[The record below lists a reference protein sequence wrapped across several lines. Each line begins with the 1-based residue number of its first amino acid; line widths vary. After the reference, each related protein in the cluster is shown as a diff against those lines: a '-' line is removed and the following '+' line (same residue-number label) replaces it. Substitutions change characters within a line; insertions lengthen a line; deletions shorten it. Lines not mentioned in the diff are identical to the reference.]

1 MSAPLTRRRVAEE
14 LLTSIRIGLLHTA
27 ASVRPDWRDD
37 IFRGFRPT
45 KISRSIALTRVG
57 WFANSPGY
65 LQQLAD
71 IYLEDLSIPG
81 AFGERMAAAGEDARI
96 PSALRQIF
104 ADLALAGDL
113 SSVSPGV
120 GSDQPAPEV
129 AASEQQDANLRPTS
143 STTGASLSES
153 SAETP
158 TGPEQTF
165 EREPFVW
172 TPPSDDAS
180 LVQDAVTLF
189 ERSLSAFVAER
200 LRAIHGEAWLRRGCG
215 QYRSRWAQKAAGAT
229 ASPPAS
235 ELGYAE
241 VGELAEIICLKANWP
256 VFAPYFGTRK
266 AVEQEFAHILP
277 LRVEGSHPGQR
288 VLYAPEKAAAFAAM
302 ARMAGYYHQPTA
314 DAIDNF
320 WTPGEPE
327 PSPTRSDTDTTAN
340 LILKNFAALPSQ
352 PLLGRDDQLR
362 DIHEFWHDPF
372 LGSISVT
379 GRGGLGKTALVYEFV
394 NDLLRIPV
402 HPDHKP
408 DLELVLFLT
417 AKQTWADQDDQAR
430 LPKGQRFGT
439 LRDAFHAT
447 LDLFDVEVEPSA
459 DLSTLRRNVL
469 ELAQGSTCLFVFDN
483 LETLPDEEIAGVA
496 DFCRDLPLPS
506 KAVVTDRVRRGFG
519 IGRPMTLPP
528 LSSEAS
534 LSLIDKRLAAD
545 SVPLA
550 AEGRAALTRV
560 VSAIEGVPLYLHYV
574 ANLLG
579 QGHSPEEAL
588 QHLRGEDTLG
598 LLKFSFE
605 SSLKGLPTSALEI
618 LYYLAEKKE
627 PATRKQLR
635 RLSETDITFN
645 DDMDSLKGA
654 HFVELAPGAEAIK
667 FQVADRSLRD
677 YIILEVPGLLGEEVT
692 AQLRHKAGAR
702 NDLRRFPNVQR
713 AIEQTLR
720 EAASLSWEDGIR
732 YLESKRAEFK
742 SAPEI
747 LAKLGYLY
755 FRCYDRKNARK
766 FLEQSIAAGW
776 EDAATL
782 RTMGII
788 NLRDGRLEEAAENS
802 EASLTLNPDDRLTQ
816 RLFGEVLLTQAEQS
830 LFTLD
835 RERRLALAKRA
846 YGLVDD
852 SLIEDDYARWQQS
865 HNEERLR
872 LLERCE
878 KLLDEGEHG

>member
-1 MSAPLTRRRVAEE
+1 MAEE

-27 ASVRPDWRDD
+27 ASARPDWRDD

-45 KISRSIALTRVG
+45 KISRSVALTRVG

-81 AFGERMAAAGEDARI
+81 AFGERLAAAADDARV
-96 PSALRQIF
+96 PGALRQVF
-104 ADLALAGDL
+104 ADLAVTDGLA
-113 SSVSPGV
+113 SVPSGV
-120 GSDQPAPEV
+120 GSDETESPAPAPALQDTDLPATPPT
-129 AASEQQDANLRPTS
+129 AAAKLAGQSAQTS
-143 STTGASLSES
+143 TGLQRSY
-153 SAETP
+153 
-158 TGPEQTF
+158 GK
-165 EREPFVW
+165 EPFTW
-172 TPPSDDAS
+172 TPPRDDTS
-180 LVQDAVTLF
+180 VVQDAVTLF
-189 ERSLSAFVAER
+189 ERSLSAFVADR
-200 LRAIHGEAWLRRGCG
+200 LQAIHGDGWLRRGCG
-215 QYRSRWAQKAAGAT
+215 QYRSRWAEKAADAT
-229 ASPPAS
+229 ASPPTS

-241 VGELAEIICLKANWP
+241 LAELGEIIGLKANWP
-256 VFAPYFGTRK
+256 VFAPYFGTKK

-277 LRVEGSHPGQR
+277 LRVEGSHAGQR

-314 DAIDNF
+314 DAIADF

-327 PSPTRSDTDTTAN
+327 PSPTRRDTDITAN

-352 PLLGRDDQLR
+352 PLLGRDHELR
-362 DIHEFWHDPF
+362 EVHEFWQDPF
-372 LGSISVT
+372 ARSISVS

-394 NDLLRIPV
+394 NDLLRVPV
-402 HPDHKP
+402 HPDNKP
-408 DLELVLFLT
+408 DLELALFLT
-417 AKQTWADQDDQAR
+417 AKQTWADQDDQVR
-430 LPKGQRFGT
+430 LPESQRFGT
-439 LRDAFHAT
+439 LREAFHAT
-447 LDLFDVEVEPSA
+447 LDLFDEGVEGSA
-459 DLSTLRRNVL
+459 DLGTLRRHVL

-496 DFCRDLPLPS
+496 DFCRDLPPPS
-506 KAVVTDRVRRGFG
+506 KAIVTDRVRRGFG

-528 LSSEAS
+528 LSTEAS
-534 LSLIDKRLAAD
+534 LNLIDRRLATD
-545 SVPLA
+545 SVPLP
-550 AEGRAALTRV
+550 AEGRATLTRV
-560 VSAIEGVPLYLHYV
+560 VAELGGVPLHLHYV

-579 QGHSPEEAL
+579 RGHSPQEAL

-618 LYYLAEKKE
+618 LLYLAEKKE

-635 RLSETDITFN
+635 RLSESDITFN
-645 DDMDSLKGA
+645 EDLDSLKGA
-654 HFVELAPGAEAIK
+654 HFVELAPGTEAIK
-667 FQVADRSLRD
+667 FQIADRSLRD
-677 YIILEVPGLLGEEVT
+677 YIILETPGLLGEEVT
-692 AQLRHKAGAR
+692 ARLRHKAGAR
-702 NDLRRFPNVQR
+702 SDLSRFPNIQR
-713 AIEQTLR
+713 AIEQALR
-720 EAASLSWEDGIR
+720 EAESRSWEDGIR
-732 YLESKRAEFK
+732 YLESRRSEFK
-742 SAPEI
+742 NAPEI

-776 EDAATL
+776 EDAMAL
-782 RTMGII
+782 RTLGII

-802 EASLTLNPDDRLTQ
+802 EASLTLNPDDKLTQ
-816 RLFGEVLLTQAEQS
+816 RLLGEVLLTQAEQS
-830 LFTLD
+830 LFTLG

-846 YGLVDD
+846 HGLIDD

-878 KLLDEGEHG
+878 RLLQEDSDSQAQLGK